1 MFNQVVIQM
10 GFWTAWLVIPAVFEL
25 SPAIVAFF
33 RNHFS
38 KISSKQEYHPG
49 RMPQLTVIV
58 PIYNSGDTLYDCLK
72 SIAESNYPK
81 HLISIICTN
90 NKSTDNSF
98 EVYKQAQMDF
108 RNVRMQWLEAN
119 QGKAK
124 ALNTAIYGSTGDYVF
139 TIDSDGTLSKDAL
152 LNMAVNF
159 NKHPEVMAQT
169 GTILSNNELIK
180 NSKKHRLLRLEEYY
194 EYAIAFLAGRTVES
208 KDDQIFTMSGAFS
221 AFRRS
226 ALMQSRLYNVETV
239 GEDTDMTFQIRY
251 YLKGRVMLCPNAI
264 FYVEP
269 ISDWDELYVQRQR
282 WQRGEIE
289 VIRTFLS
296 EKLNLKRIW
305 SNFIVR
311 RLLVDHTVAFLKVIW
326 LFAIFVLIPFGYSPI
341 LIVMS
346 LLLMYLLYLF
356 IGFLNFTNVMHY
368 LKFDP
373 IERKYFRNHW
383 WITFMMPIYNLIV
396 SFFRVMGV
404 INTMLKS
411 GKWQTDN
418 FKSEYLAAKKV
429 IKQDLKRGKR
439 TNGKNL

>member
-1 MFNQVVIQM
+1 M
-10 GFWTAWLVIPAVFEL
+10 
-25 SPAIVAFF
+25 
-33 RNHFS
+33 
-38 KISSKQEYHPG
+38 
-49 RMPQLTVIV
+49 
-58 PIYNSGDTLYDCLK
+58 
-72 SIAESNYPK
+72 
-81 HLISIICTN
+81 
-90 NKSTDNSF
+90 
-98 EVYKQAQMDF
+98 
-108 RNVRMQWLEAN
+108 
-119 QGKAK
+119 
-124 ALNTAIYGSTGDYVF
+124 
-139 TIDSDGTLSKDAL
+139 
-152 LNMAVNF
+152 
-159 NKHPEVMAQT
+159 
-169 GTILSNNELIK
+169 SNNELIK

-383 WITFMMPIYNLIV
+383 WVTFMMPIYNLIV

>member
-81 HLISIICTN
+81 HLISIICAN
-90 NKSTDNSF
+90 NKSADNSF
-98 EVYKQAQMDF
+98 EVYKQAQMD
-108 RNVRMQWLEAN
+108 
-119 QGKAK
+119 
-124 ALNTAIYGSTGDYVF
+124 
-139 TIDSDGTLSKDAL
+139 
-152 LNMAVNF
+152 
-159 NKHPEVMAQT
+159 
-169 GTILSNNELIK
+169 
-180 NSKKHRLLRLEEYY
+180 
-194 EYAIAFLAGRTVES
+194 
-208 KDDQIFTMSGAFS
+208 
-221 AFRRS
+221 FRRS

-341 LIVMS
+341 LIIMS

-383 WITFMMPIYNLIV
+383 WVTFMMPIYNLIV

>member
-1 MFNQVVIQM
+1 
-10 GFWTAWLVIPAVFEL
+10 
-25 SPAIVAFF
+25 
-33 RNHFS
+33 
-38 KISSKQEYHPG
+38 
-49 RMPQLTVIV
+49 
-58 PIYNSGDTLYDCLK
+58 
-72 SIAESNYPK
+72 
-81 HLISIICTN
+81 
-90 NKSTDNSF
+90 
-98 EVYKQAQMDF
+98 
-108 RNVRMQWLEAN
+108 
-119 QGKAK
+119 
-124 ALNTAIYGSTGDYVF
+124 
-139 TIDSDGTLSKDAL
+139 
-152 LNMAVNF
+152 
-159 NKHPEVMAQT
+159 
-169 GTILSNNELIK
+169 
-180 NSKKHRLLRLEEYY
+180 
-194 EYAIAFLAGRTVES
+194 
-208 KDDQIFTMSGAFS
+208 MSGAFS

-356 IGFLNFTNVMHY
+356 IGF
-368 LKFDP
+368 
-373 IERKYFRNHW
+373 
-383 WITFMMPIYNLIV
+383 
-396 SFFRVMGV
+396 
-404 INTMLKS
+404 
-411 GKWQTDN
+411 
-418 FKSEYLAAKKV
+418 
-429 IKQDLKRGKR
+429 
-439 TNGKNL
+439 

>member
-1 MFNQVVIQM
+1 
-10 GFWTAWLVIPAVFEL
+10 
-25 SPAIVAFF
+25 
-33 RNHFS
+33 
-38 KISSKQEYHPG
+38 
-49 RMPQLTVIV
+49 
-58 PIYNSGDTLYDCLK
+58 
-72 SIAESNYPK
+72 
-81 HLISIICTN
+81 
-90 NKSTDNSF
+90 
-98 EVYKQAQMDF
+98 
-108 RNVRMQWLEAN
+108 
-119 QGKAK
+119 
-124 ALNTAIYGSTGDYVF
+124 
-139 TIDSDGTLSKDAL
+139 
-152 LNMAVNF
+152 MAVNF

-251 YLKGRVMLCPNAI
+251 YLKERVMLCPNAI

-341 LIVMS
+341 LIIMS

-383 WITFMMPIYNLIV
+383 WVTFMMPIYNLIV